1 MVLFAGVSTVIAFL
15 FVSRLWPGKKPV
27 LADPAVTDN
36 HFVLVIEESDA
47 AFDPAKVR
55 RLLQEYHV
63 IRTEERVESARE
75 VR

>member
-1 MVLFAGVSTVIAFL
+1 
-15 FVSRLWPGKKPV
+15 
-27 LADPAVTDN
+27 
-36 HFVLVIEESDA
+36 LVIEETDA